1 MPTRFLSF
9 QNERGLTMKK
19 TNFFLVL
26 AFTFILTPPVSA
38 QFGFRYTNLELRDL
52 IRRDKLNMYLIP
64 IMQEYNIDCWITLT
78 RDPNDDMT
86 NVIWDRKIQLDP
98 IVEFIG
104 GEDVKVPAAFIFTV
118 SGERTAIA
126 AEADAKYIRDTGLYK
141 KVLTYTYDRLNGHSG
156 FLDVL
161 GKTVKELNPKSI
173 GLNYS
178 EEEGVADGLTLG
190 MKNIFDKSVGPDLAR
205 RVVSAEKIIISLWN
219 RKVPAEIQLIEK
231 SARKSAEI
239 TDEALS
245 KVVPGVT
252 TARGIFNYIRA
263 RIKEEGMGPAWRE
276 SSCPGVSV
284 GAFRVGAPPLD
295 KVVERGDLIVI
306 NSGFLLEGHMSDL
319 NKVAYV
325 LKEGETEAPEHIKK
339 IFAVG
344 VKAIQAAVSK
354 IKPGAT
360 GQEVDKAGRA
370 VVTSSGCLDYGHAT
384 GHTTGLWVHGLGI
397 ILGPPW
403 KSYGEKVNMKIHK
416 DDIYAV
422 ELRATAYS
430 EQQKANIGIHFQ
442 EMVIVEQNGAR
453 YLTPP
458 VTELR
463 LIK

>member
-1 MPTRFLSF
+1 
-9 QNERGLTMKK
+9 MKK
-19 TNFFLVL
+19 TNFVLAL

-38 QFGFRYTNLELRDL
+38 EFGFRYTNLELRDL
-52 IRRDKLNMYLIP
+52 IRRDKLNLYLIP
-64 IMQEYNIDCWITLT
+64 IMQEYNIECWITLT

-104 GEDVKVPAAFIFTV
+104 GEDVKVPAAFIFTA

-126 AEADAKYIRDTGLYK
+126 DQADAKYIRDTGLYK
-141 KVLTYTYDRLNGHSG
+141 KVLTYTYNRMNGHTG
-156 FLDVL
+156 FLEIL

-178 EEEGVADGLTLG
+178 EDEGAADGLTLG
-190 MKNIFDKSVGPDLAR
+190 MKNMFDKSVGPDLAR

-239 TDEALS
+239 TEEALS

-252 TARGIFNYIRA
+252 TARGIFSYIRE
-263 RIKEEGMGPAWRE
+263 RIKEEGMGPGWRE
-276 SSCPGVSV
+276 SSCPGVTV
-284 GAFRVGAPPLD
+284 GTFRLGKPPLD

-325 LKEGETEAPEHIKK
+325 LKEGETEPPAHVKK
-339 IFAVG
+339 IFAAG

-354 IKPGAT
+354 IRPGAT
-360 GQEVDKAGRA
+360 GYEVDKAGRD
-370 VVTSSGCLDYGHAT
+370 VITSAGCPDYGHAT

-403 KSYGEKVNMKIHK
+403 KAYGDKIYMKIHK

-422 ELRATAYS
+422 ELRATTYS
-430 EQQKANIGIHFQ
+430 EQHKGDIGIHFQ
-442 EMVIVEQNGAR
+442 EMVIVEENGAR
-453 YLTPP
+453 FLTPP
-458 VTELR
+458 VTELL

>member
-1 MPTRFLSF
+1 
-9 QNERGLTMKK
+9 MKK
-19 TNFFLVL
+19 ANVILALVM
-26 AFTFILTPPVSA
+26 TFILTSLASA

-104 GEDVKVPAAFIFTV
+104 GEDIKVPAAFIFTV

-252 TARGIFNYIRA
+252 TARGIFNYIRE
-263 RIKEEGMGPAWRE
+263 RIKEEGMGPAWNQA
-276 SSCPGVSV
+276 SCPGVSV
-284 GAFRVGAPPLD
+284 GAFRVGPPPLD

-306 NSGFLLEGHMSDL
+306 NGGYLLEGHMSDL

-325 LKEGETEAPEHIKK
+325 LKEGETDAPEDIKR

-354 IKPGAT
+354 IRPGVT

-370 VVTSSGCLDYGHAT
+370 VVTGSGCLDYGHAT

-403 KSYGEKVNMKIHK
+403 KAYGEKVNMKIHK

-422 ELRATAYS
+422 ELRAAAYS
-430 EQQKANIGIHFQ
+430 ERQKANVGIHFQ
-442 EMVIVEQNGAR
+442 EMVIVEENGAR